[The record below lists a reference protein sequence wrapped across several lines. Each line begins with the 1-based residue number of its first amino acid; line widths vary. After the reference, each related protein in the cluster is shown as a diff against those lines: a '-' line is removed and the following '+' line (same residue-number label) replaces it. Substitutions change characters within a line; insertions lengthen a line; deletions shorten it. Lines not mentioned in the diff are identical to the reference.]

1 MLTQTKITIRKFS
14 LLHTIIRVFNKNA
27 QALLLNWVQSWAYQS
42 SSDSD
47 DDSSEEDEEETALL
61 LEFER
66 VKKERE
72 EKERL
77 AKQQKYD
84 EMTKEEQ

>member
-14 LLHTIIRVFNKNA
+14 LLYTILRVFNKNA

>member
-1 MLTQTKITIRKFS
+1 
-14 LLHTIIRVFNKNA
+14 
-27 QALLLNWVQSWAYQS
+27 
-42 SSDSD
+42 
-47 DDSSEEDEEETALL
+47 L

-77 AKQQKYD
+77 AKLQKYE
-84 EMTKEEQ
+84 EMTRDE